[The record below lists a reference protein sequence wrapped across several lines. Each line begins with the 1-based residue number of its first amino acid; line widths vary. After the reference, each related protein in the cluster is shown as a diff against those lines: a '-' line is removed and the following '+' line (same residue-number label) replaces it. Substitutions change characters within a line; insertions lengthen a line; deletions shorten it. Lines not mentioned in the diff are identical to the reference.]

1 MLNLKSMGTVTKVV
15 LSFLFVI
22 IFFVIS
28 ISVGI
33 YELKNLQKFNED
45 FSIRTLPDMKSS
57 FFAQSTILQA
67 DTRSS
72 ELLLVESS
80 YDLSLAI
87 ENWNSFYSEY
97 ESNKNQIMNGNKDAI
112 SGTTE
117 VLALVNEQVQ
127 EASLKLSENFSGTRK
142 TDKLYSKFLFQFSSI
157 TSLLDKNLSVE
168 HSLSKVTID
177 EFEVFTN
184 LHRQVIF
191 NAIELFNAKSAYDI
205 NEKLD
210 MLRYMSGKLSESYN
224 KLEQALPNLIND
236 KRFSIVW
243 KKALLDINDDKGL
256 FAKKLILQKNIEAMS
271 SYRENI
277 SILVDEQIKEIAQL
291 LADVE
296 EKVSTSQDIAKAK
309 TNFALKGSAISTLL
323 ALIVSFISCFVL
335 ALSLKKPLSDLASV
349 TVKMADGNFS
359 SRMSTKWSGEFK
371 DVANWINSV
380 AENTSKSLQQIETIT
395 TELDNISTHNVQATS
410 KVKNQYNDQ
419 NTELSSIAAAI
430 TEMAHSTKQVAE
442 IAENAQQ
449 RTVVT
454 EERIINS
461 SKLMMD
467 NTNTTKILSQQIQST
482 HDSLKNLSNEVYSI
496 TKVLDVINSISE
508 ATNLLALNAA
518 IEAARAGDAG
528 RGFSVV
534 ADEVRALSIRTAEQT
549 KEIQGVI
556 SKLTIQTQNASEE
569 MSASLSIMED
579 SLLRSYEMQNA
590 MSEVSNDII
599 VMRDISVNIF
609 QATREQG
616 LTSEEVAVNINR
628 LDELAN
634 DNSNIIIQLAIEG
647 QRLSQLSNEQKDNI
661 SKFTLI

>member
-1 MLNLKSMGTVTKVV
+1 MGTVTKVV

>member
-1 MLNLKSMGTVTKVV
+1 MGTATKVV
-15 LSFLFVI
+15 VSFLFVI

-45 FSIRTLPDMKSS
+45 FSITTLPDMKSS
-57 FFAQSTILQA
+57 FFAQSAILQA

-72 ELLLVESS
+72 KLLLVESS

-97 ESNKNQIMNGNKDAI
+97 ESNKNQIINGNKDAI
-112 SGTTE
+112 SGTTR

-127 EASLKLSENFSGTRK
+127 EAYLKLNENFSGTRK
-142 TDKLYSKFLFQFSSI
+142 TDKLYSKFLFQFSSLI
-157 TSLLDKNLSVE
+157 SLLEKNIPVE
-168 HSLSKVTID
+168 NSPNKVILD

-191 NAIELFNAKSAYDI
+191 NAVELFNANSASDI

-210 MLRYMSGKLSESYN
+210 MLRYMSGKLSESYD
-224 KLEQALPNLIND
+224 KLVQALPNLIND
-236 KRFSIVW
+236 KRSSIAW
-243 KKALLDINDDKGL
+243 EKALLDINDDKGL
-256 FAKKLILQKNIEAMS
+256 FTKKLILQKNIEAMS
-271 SYRENI
+271 SYREKI
-277 SILVDEQIKEIAQL
+277 SILVDEQIKEISQL

-296 EKVSTSQDIAKAK
+296 KKVSTSQDIAKAK
-309 TNFALKGSAISTLL
+309 TNFALKTSAISTIF
-323 ALIVSFISCFVL
+323 ALIVSFISCIVL
-335 ALSLKKPLSDLASV
+335 ALSLKKTLSDLAYV
-349 TVKMADGNFS
+349 TAKMADGNFS

-380 AENTSKSLQQIETIT
+380 AENTSKSLYQIEKIT
-395 TELDNISTHNVQATS
+395 TELDDISTHNVEATS
-410 KVKNQYNDQ
+410 QVKNKYNDQ

-442 IAENAQQ
+442 IAENAQKQ
-449 RTVVT
+449 TVVT

-461 SKLMMD
+461 SKLMLD

-590 MSEVSNDII
+590 MSEVSNDIV

-661 SKFTLI
+661 SKFILI